1 MQIEFTK
8 GVARGPSKL
17 GIKLHRPQSNVR
29 EQHSRIST
37 NKRLLY
43 TPPTCPSNVRKIY
56 FFLKTKEMKKKRNR
70 QLWRERKRKKERK
83 KKEFSIR
90 SILTRATMYIQSACS
105 FPQFPAGFQKA
116 HHTHTHIGKP
126 SRKIKKIKLYN
137 DSCLFFFCATTTVT
151 SEYKITTQSAK
162 RHNGAPNSI

>member
-43 TPPTCPSNVRKIY
+43 TPPTCPSNVRKI
-56 FFLKTKEMKKKRNR
+56 FFKRRKKWKR
-70 QLWRERKRKKERK
+70 REIVNFGEREKGRKKEKRIFDSVNIDTGHDVYTVGLFIPTVPSW
-83 KKEFSIR
+83 FSKG
-90 SILTRATMYIQSACS
+90 A
-105 FPQFPAGFQKA
+105 P
-116 HHTHTHIGKP
+116 HTHTHIGKP

>member
-1 MQIEFTK
+1 MRVSFHFCISCYFCLFFSSSSAFLISSYPLLFLFEHMQIEFTK
-8 GVARGPSKL
+8 GVARRPSKL

-43 TPPTCPSNVRKIY
+43 TPPTCPSNVRKI
-56 FFLKTKEMKKKRNR
+56 FLKKTKEMKKKRNR

-116 HHTHTHIGKP
+116 HHTHTHTHRQALEKNP
-126 SRKIKKIKLYN
+126 EN
-137 DSCLFFFCATTTVT
+137 
-151 SEYKITTQSAK
+151 
-162 RHNGAPNSI
+162 